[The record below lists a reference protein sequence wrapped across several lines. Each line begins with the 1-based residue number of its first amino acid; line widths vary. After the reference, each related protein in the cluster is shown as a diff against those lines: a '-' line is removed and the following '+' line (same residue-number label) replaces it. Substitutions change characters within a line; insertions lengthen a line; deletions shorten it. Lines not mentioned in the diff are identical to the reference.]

1 MDIDDEKLELAKR
14 LGASMV
20 INSKTENVVER
31 VRELTDG
38 YMADVVI
45 EAVGSPVTY
54 VTAIDIVAFT
64 GRVACIGYARVK
76 WLSRQN
82 ILFRRN
88 STYAVRAMQC
98 LRISVP

>member
-1 MDIDDEKLELAKR
+1 M
-14 LGASMV
+14 
-20 INSKTENVVER
+20 VER

-64 GRVACIGYARVK
+64 GRVACIAMPRVK

-88 STYAVRAMQC
+88 STYAVRGNAMPED
-98 LRISVP
+98 SVP